1 MKFDIVTPSFNQAKY
16 LRETLDSVLSQE
28 GSGVEVSY
36 YVMDGGS
43 TDGSPELIRSYESK
57 LAFWRSEQD
66 KGQSSAIAEGLSMG
80 NGEVVAWINS
90 DDLYPPGV
98 FRRVAEFF
106 TANPEVDIVY
116 GDCLMVNEQS
126 EPVGLGTHVPV
137 TWEDLFETPYLINQE
152 STFVRRS
159 LYDKAGGVDTSF
171 WGAMDYDLWLR
182 IFREGKGV
190 YLPEILGIHRI
201 LADQKSALSERYIKE
216 MQRAREKFAEFYALT
231 VPIWPFSIEGRQRL
245 INKWEQHWAPI
256 LKWIKTGCPETE
268 FCGAVK
274 EIWQR
279 YSQEG
284 VLAVKGTTSFDWI
297 GPEAVY
303 ILDRQVAGSSLDWFF
318 DRPFPALGADEL
330 SLDMD
335 GRCSKLEL
343 NGKSIK
349 TFLLSEDKRF
359 SVLGIFANRAFI
371 PAIENW
377 GPAYFSLS
385 VASYPKPEGERI
397 ISVQSI
403 PNIPEMEELEKIKT
417 ADADSALNIQDGKV
431 VSSGKS
437 PSAAYSKK
445 NRKPLRIA
453 FFTSNPANAGSGCER
468 LVYDTARALLARG
481 HEARVYVMNS
491 YWDEN
496 PPFFAKALPTLPGE
510 KAVEKFLSRLSG
522 LNDMFFPST
531 ALLRCR
537 DWIRS
542 ADIWHFHNLH
552 AHYLSLPMLGLLSW
566 TKQIVISP
574 VDQFLST
581 GYCPYTLGCE
591 RYLAGCGSCPRL
603 SDSYPGI
610 SRDSTHFLWLV
621 KRIFFRLSRVNMFFH
636 TQALSAHYQKT
647 FPRKRLDRVLQYGV
661 DIYCNRQLPR
671 SECAVSLGVS
681 QSSRFVIGLVHSH
694 ITDAR
699 KGILPLISA
708 ISALAGQFPDTF
720 ELLIVGHGSHAV
732 KELIPPGLPATTL
745 SFLRQPYELA
755 NALNLCDVLLYPTQA
770 ENLSLTCLSALACGV
785 PVITY
790 DAGGQKEAVLNGIN
804 GFVVALNDI
813 DGMMAALLKM
823 AEDPELHQK
832 LSVGARRTAEE
843 RFDFERYIDELL
855 LYYHERLYT

>member
-16 LRETLDSVLSQE
+16 LRETIESVLSQE
-28 GSGVEVSY
+28 VSGVEVSY

-43 TDGSPELIRSYESK
+43 TDGSPELIRSYEAK
-57 LAFWRSEQD
+57 LEFWRSMQD

-80 NGEVVAWINS
+80 NGDVVAWINS
-90 DDLYPPGV
+90 DDCYPTGA
-98 FRRVAEFF
+98 FKRVADFL
-106 TANPEVDIVY
+106 TANPEVEIVY

-126 EPVGLGTHVPV
+126 EPVGLGTHAPV
-137 TWEDLFETPYLINQE
+137 SWEDLFETPYLINQE

-159 LYDKAGGVDTSF
+159 LYGKVGGVDPSF

-182 IFREGKGV
+182 IFREGKVV

-201 LADQKSALSERYIKE
+201 LADQKSSLSERYIKE
-216 MQRAREKFAEFYALT
+216 MQRARKKFAEFYALT
-231 VPIWPFSIEGRQRL
+231 VPMWPFSIEGRQRL
-245 INKWEQHWAPI
+245 INKWEQHWEPI

-268 FCGAVK
+268 FSGAV
-274 EIWQR
+274 EAIWQR
-279 YSQEG
+279 YSQKG
-284 VLAVKGTTSFDWI
+284 VFAVKGTTSFDWI
-297 GPEAVY
+297 GPKAVY
-303 ILDRQVAGSSLDWFF
+303 ILDRQVVGPDIDWVF
-318 DRPFPALGADEL
+318 DRPFPPLGADGL

-335 GRCSKLEL
+335 GRYSKVEL
-343 NGKSIK
+343 NQKITK
-349 TFLLSEDKRF
+349 TVSLSADKRF

-385 VASYPKPEGERI
+385 AASYPKPKGERI

-417 ADADSALNIQDGKV
+417 ANADSTLNIQAGKV
-431 VSSGKS
+431 VSSGNS
-437 PSAAYSKK
+437 PSASHSKK

-453 FFTSNPANAGSGCER
+453 LFTSNPASAGSGCER

-481 HEARVYVMNS
+481 HDVRVYVMNS
-491 YWDEN
+491 FWDEN
-496 PPFFAKALPTLPGE
+496 PPFFTRPLPNLPME
-510 KAVEKFLSRLSG
+510 KAAEKFLSRLSG

-552 AHYLSLPMLGLLSW
+552 AHYLSIPLLGLLSW
-566 TKQIVISP
+566 TKPVVISP

-591 RYLAGCGSCPRL
+591 RYLVGCGSCPRL

-621 KRIFFRLSRVNMFFH
+621 KRMFFRLSRVNMFFH
-636 TQALSAHYQKT
+636 TQALAAHYQKA
-647 FPRKRLDRVLQYGV
+647 FIRNSMSRVLYYGV
-661 DIYCNRQLPR
+661 DVYCNRQLPR
-671 SECAVSLGVS
+671 TECAKSLGVD
-681 QSSRFVIGLVHSH
+681 QSSRFVIGLFHSH

-708 ISALAGQFPDTF
+708 LSDLAGQFPDTF

-732 KELIPPGLPATTL
+732 KELIPPYLSATTL
-745 SFLRQPYELA
+745 SFLRHPYELTS
-755 NALNLCDVLLYPTQA
+755 ALNLCDVLLYPTQA

-785 PVITY
+785 PVVTY
-790 DAGGQKEAVLNGIN
+790 DAGGQREAVLNGIN
-804 GFVVALNDI
+804 GYVVALNDI

-823 AEDPELHQK
+823 AEDRELHQK
-832 LSVGARRTAEE
+832 LSAGARRIAEE

-855 LYYHERLYT
+855 LYYYERL